1 MLCGQILVRL
11 MIGTTEDQGQ
21 VDKKSRLILAL
32 FDHRSSDNTMT
43 KSRQEA
49 SEYSTCFFIPYSS
62 KKILC
67 HPV

>member
-11 MIGTTEDQGQ
+11 MIGTTQDQGQ

-43 KSRQEA
+43 KSRQKKQVNILLV
-49 SEYSTCFFIPYSS
+49 FFIPNSS
-62 KKILC
+62 KNTGSL
-67 HPV
+67 